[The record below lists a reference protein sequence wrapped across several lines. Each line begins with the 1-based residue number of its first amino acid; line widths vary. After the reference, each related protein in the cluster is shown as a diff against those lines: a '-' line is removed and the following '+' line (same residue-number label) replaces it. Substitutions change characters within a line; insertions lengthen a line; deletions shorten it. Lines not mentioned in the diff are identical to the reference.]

1 MLEKLP
7 HCLPFMW
14 YFQHQI
20 NLVLGFNPPN
30 RPAYK
35 LITKEAEELQRQV
48 VKLLDKK
55 YIQESINPIAVPSL
69 LVYKNDGS

>member
-1 MLEKLP
+1 
-7 HCLPFMW
+7 
-14 YFQHQI
+14 
-20 NLVLGFNPPN
+20 LVLGFNPPN
-30 RPAYK
+30 TAYK

>member
-1 MLEKLP
+1 
-7 HCLPFMW
+7 
-14 YFQHQI
+14 
-20 NLVLGFNPPN
+20 LVLGFNPPN